1 MEREGFQSKPDEVLA
16 GPGFN
21 LTPAAANKVFVS
33 MEGQYLL
40 GFGPRTA
47 RAARDL
53 AHALDP
59 KADTRLPSDTVGAAP
74 SCAE

>member
-1 MEREGFQSKPDEVLA
+1 MLA

-21 LTPAAANKVFVS
+21 MTPAATNKVFVS

-59 KADTRLPSDTVGAAP
+59 KADARLPSDAQGAAD
-74 SCAE
+74 SCPE